1 MPPLFIEAPANFY
14 LGRQYD
20 PGTGKV
26 TSNVVYYDARD
37 LTTHAVVVGM
47 TGSGKTGLCISLLEE
62 AILDG
67 IPAIVVDPK
76 GDITNLLLNF
86 PELRPEDFQP
96 WVNVD
101 DARRAGMEV
110 NTFAADVAHRWRE
123 GLASWGIVPDRMRWL
138 KHVAQYSI
146 YTPGSDAGLPVSI
159 LASLRAP
166 HDGWEGNEENH
177 REMINGIVTALLALV
192 GRNAQPLQ
200 DKEHVLVSNI
210 FEHAWRQGRNLTLE
224 DIILQVQRPP
234 FNRLGVFPIDEYISE
249 RQRGKLAMELNS
261 IVAAPSFQSWLNGEP
276 MDIHRLLYTADG
288 TPRVSIL
295 YTAHLTE
302 VERQFVITLLLENA
316 LSWMRTQSGTTSLR
330 ALLYIDEMFGYF
342 PPHPRNPPTKEPLL
356 RLLKQARAFGLGL
369 ILATQNP
376 GDLDYKG
383 LTNAG
388 TWFIGRLQTDND
400 KQRIMTGLEA
410 LADVQTGL
418 SLREAERLIADIP
431 PRVFLMH
438 NVHDKSGPVMLHTR
452 WAISYL
458 RGPLTR
464 QQIGILMSAQRGA
477 LMRQFGAPMPTQTFQ
492 PPERTQPPLQQQP
505 PAAPVGFAAAQ
516 SAAGAGAWWHDTP
529 QPPGAP
535 PPPTSLPDMPP
546 GLPEMPSA
554 PPQQSYPQY
563 GQPQPSSGDYREF
576 STQPPYQPPQT
587 VSQPV
592 PPPQPRRTTTL
603 NGFSENPPPLSA
615 AVAQYF
621 LPVALN
627 ADQAVAD
634 WARRTNFAVTS
645 MGGARLA
652 YSPALLAQATVRFQ
666 DKRTQVY
673 TARIFAYLVPDIDR
687 AGIIHWEDH
696 QVAGFD
702 TRQLSSAPM
711 GEPLY
716 GDLPPGLTDARRLTG
731 LRRELGDALYAIAK
745 LKIPFNSAL
754 NLYGNPDSDFS
765 QFRAQLQQT
774 ARERRDAEID
784 TITKKY
790 ETQLDRLDE
799 QKRRKATRLQ
809 AEKREQAQ
817 RKREEL
823 FTTGEAVLGLLR
835 GRTTYTLSRMSRAT
849 VQKTISKG
857 EIDVI
862 AQDIGT
868 IEDQEQALVAEFES
882 AVRAVNE
889 KWAKVA
895 TTVEEHVLTPFKK
908 DISVDIFGIGWT
920 PYWFMDIGGQPV
932 LLPAL
937 G

>member
-20 PGTGKV
+20 PTTGKM

-47 TGSGKTGLCISLLEE
+47 TGSGKTGLCITLLEE

-86 PELRPEDFQP
+86 PDLRPEDFEP

-101 DARRAGMEV
+101 DARRAGMDV
-110 NTFAADVAHRWRE
+110 SAFAADVAHRWRE

-166 HDGWEGNEENH
+166 RDGWEGSEETN
-177 REMINGIVTALLALV
+177 REMINGIVTALLALI

-210 FEHAWRQGRNLTLE
+210 FEHAWRQGRDLTLE

-234 FNRLGVFPIDEYISE
+234 FNRLGVLPIDEYISE
-249 RQRGKLAMELNS
+249 RQRSKLAMELNS
-261 IVAAPSFQSWLNGEP
+261 IIAAPSFQSWLNGDP
-276 MDIHRLLYTADG
+276 MDIHRLLYAPDG
-288 TPRVSIL
+288 TPRVSIF
-295 YTAHLTE
+295 YTAHLSE
-302 VERQFVITLLLENA
+302 AERQFVITLLLENA

-330 ALLYIDEMFGYF
+330 ALLYIDEMYGYF

-400 KQRIMTGLEA
+400 KQRVIAGLQA
-410 LADVQTGL
+410 LADTDTSL
-418 SLREAERLIADIP
+418 SIKAAERLIADIP

-464 QQIGILMSAQRGA
+464 QQISLLMSAQRGA
-477 LMRQFGAPMPTQTFQ
+477 LMRRVGAPIQSSGQ
-492 PPERTQPPLQQQP
+492 LAPPPSAVTPP

-516 SAAGAGAWWHDTP
+516 SVASASAWWQD
-529 QPPGAP
+529 QVSP
-535 PPPTSLPDMPP
+535 PPPS
-546 GLPEMPSA
+546 LPEMPSA
-554 PPQQSYPQY
+554 PPQA
-563 GQPQPSSGDYREF
+563 QPYSGYQEF
-576 STQPPYQPPQT
+576 STPP
-587 VSQPV
+587 VSQTA
-592 PPPQPRRTTTL
+592 PPQPPRRSAVPS
-603 NGFSENPPPLSA
+603 GFSETPPPLSSA
-615 AVAQYF
+615 IAQYF
-621 LPVALN
+621 LPVALS
-627 ADQAVAD
+627 ADQAVVD
-634 WARRTNFAVTS
+634 WARRTNFAVTP

-652 YSPALLAQATVRFQ
+652 YKPALFAQATVRFQ
-666 DKRTQVY
+666 DKRSQVY
-673 TARIFAYLVPDIDR
+673 TARTFAYLVPEVDR

-696 QVAGFD
+696 QIAGFD

-711 GEPLY
+711 AEALY
-716 GDLPPGLTDARRLTG
+716 GDLPPGLTDSRRLTA
-731 LRRELGDALYAIAK
+731 LRRELSDALYTIAK
-745 LKIPFNSAL
+745 LKIPFNSTL
-754 NLYGNPDSDFS
+754 NLYGSPDGDFS
-765 QFRAQLQQT
+765 QFRAQLQQA

-784 TITKKY
+784 AVTKKY
-790 ETQLDRLDE
+790 EAQLDRLDE

-835 GRTTYTLSRMSRAT
+835 GRTTYTLSRMSNASVRR
-849 VQKTISKG
+849 TISKG
-857 EIDVI
+857 EMDVI
-862 AQDIGT
+862 AHEIAA
-868 IEDQEQALVAEFES
+868 IEDQEQALVAEYEK

-895 TTVEEHVLTPFKK
+895 TTVEEYVLTPFKK
-908 DISVDIFGIGWT
+908 DISVDIFGIGWS
-920 PYWFMDIGGQPV
+920 PHWYMEIGGQPV

>member
-20 PGTGKV
+20 PQTGKV

-67 IPAIVVDPK
+67 IPAIIIDPK

-86 PELRPEDFQP
+86 PDLRPEDFLP

-110 NTFAADVAHRWRE
+110 DTFAADVAHRWRE

-138 KHVAQYSI
+138 KQVGKFSI
-146 YTPGSDAGLPVSI
+146 YTPGSEAGLPVSI

-166 HDGWEGNEENH
+166 RDGWEGSEETN

-200 DKEHVLVSNI
+200 DKEHVLISNI
-210 FEHAWRQGRNLTLE
+210 FEHAWRQGRDLTLE

-249 RQRGKLAMELNS
+249 RQRSKLAMELNS
-261 IVAAPSFQSWLNGEP
+261 IVAAPSFQSWLNGDP
-276 MDIHRLLYTADG
+276 MDIHRLLYAPDG
-288 TPRVSIL
+288 SPRVSIF
-295 YTAHLTE
+295 YTAHLSE
-302 VERQFVITLLLENA
+302 AERQFVITLILENA
-316 LSWMRTQSGTTSLR
+316 LGWMRTQSGTTSLR

-410 LADVQTGL
+410 LADVQSGL
-418 SLREAERLIADIP
+418 SLKEAERLIADIP

-452 WAISYL
+452 WAMSYL

-464 QQIGILMSAQRGA
+464 QQINILMSAQRSA
-477 LMRQFGAPMPTQTFQ
+477 MMRQFGAPVQPTSPVT
-492 PPERTQPPLQQQP
+492 PPPQSTIAPP

-516 SAAGAGAWWHDTP
+516 SAASAGAWWQDAP
-529 QPPGAP
+529 QTFGAP
-535 PPPTSLPDMPP
+535 PPPPTLPDLPP
-546 GLPEMPSA
+546 SLPEMPAA
-554 PPQQSYPQY
+554 PPQY
-563 GQPQPSSGDYREF
+563 GQPQPYSAGYQNF
-576 STQPPYQPPQT
+576 GTFQPVQP
-587 VSQPV
+587 VSQPT
-592 PPPQPRRTTTL
+592 PPSLQQQPRRSSAP
-603 NGFSENPPPLSA
+603 NGFSEVAPPLSSA
-615 AVAQYF
+615 IAQYF
-621 LPVALN
+621 LPIALN
-627 ADQAVAD
+627 AEQAVAD
-634 WARRTNFAVTS
+634 WARRTNFAVTA

-652 YSPALLAQATVRFQ
+652 YTPALLAQATVRFQ

-673 TARIFAYLVPDIDR
+673 TARIYAYLVPDIDR

-696 QVAGFD
+696 QIDGFD

-711 GEPLY
+711 GEALY
-716 GDLPPGLTDARRLTG
+716 GDLPPGLTDTRRLTG

-784 TITKKY
+784 ALTKKY
-790 ETQLDRLDE
+790 EAQLDRLDS
-799 QKRRKATRLQ
+799 QKQRKATRLQ

-823 FTTGEAVLGLLR
+823 FTTGEAVLSLLR
-835 GRTTYTLSRMSRAT
+835 GRTTYTLSRMSNAT
-849 VQKTISKG
+849 VRRTISKG
-857 EIDVI
+857 EIDTI
-862 AQDIGT
+862 SQELSDI
-868 IEDQEQALVAEFES
+868 ENQEAALVAEYEN

-895 TTVEEHVLTPFKK
+895 TTVEEYVLTPFKK

-937 G
+937 SLRTQG